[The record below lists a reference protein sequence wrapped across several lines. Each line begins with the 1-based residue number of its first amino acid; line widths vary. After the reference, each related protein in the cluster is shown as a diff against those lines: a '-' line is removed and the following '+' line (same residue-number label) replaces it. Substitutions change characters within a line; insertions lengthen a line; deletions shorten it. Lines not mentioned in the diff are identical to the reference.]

1 MLGYSKL
8 KTQNYALVL
17 YEVQNCRHEFSQ
29 SAVFSTSF
37 HGKPDENTILA

>member
-17 YEVQNCRHEFSQ
+17 YEVQNCGYEFSQ
-29 SAVFSTSF
+29 PAIFSTSF
-37 HGKPDENTILA
+37 YGKPDENAISA